1 LSEYVKLNT
10 HKPIVKNIGILIS
23 KEPIV
28 NEEISEKEWQ
38 NLPLYPIGVAAEL
51 VGTSKQTL
59 RLYENSGLIK
69 PSRRNKNRYYSK
81 NDIKWIQCL
90 RNLLHEKKYSI
101 EGLKK
106 LLEYAPCWE
115 LKNCPA
121 EIKEE
126 CSTYMT
132 ITKPCWELN
141 KAICKKASDKVCENC
156 VVFLSRLKK
165 K

>member
-1 LSEYVKLNT
+1 MSEYVKLNT

-141 KAICKKASDKVCENC
+141 KAICKKVCETC